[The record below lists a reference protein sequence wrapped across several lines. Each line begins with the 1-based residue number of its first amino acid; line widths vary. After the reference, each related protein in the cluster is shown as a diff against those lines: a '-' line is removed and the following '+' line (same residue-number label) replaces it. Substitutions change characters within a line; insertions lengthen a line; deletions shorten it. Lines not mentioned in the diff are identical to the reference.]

1 MFHAVGDFAHP
12 DGPSSSDL
20 TPTSEVV
27 ASDGGWTLR
36 DGARTMGTWPRHMV
50 RLSVSWKAYVF
61 RDETA
66 ARQHDDHTDDL
77 DEALVIDIF
86 AAEMARRGVPIAESA
101 TIDESFLYSV
111 GTAWPKSIPTPS
123 R

>member
-1 MFHAVGDFAHP
+1 
-12 DGPSSSDL
+12 
-20 TPTSEVV
+20 
-27 ASDGGWTLR
+27 
-36 DGARTMGTWPRHMV
+36 MV

-61 RDETA
+61 RDEIA

-86 AAEMARRGVPIAESA
+86 AAEMARRGVPIAGSP
-101 TIDESFLYSV
+101 TTDESFLYSI